1 MNRVESE
8 SRRVVVLGL
17 GNLIRS
23 DDGVGVHAALRLMKD
38 PRLPSRV
45 EVIDG
50 GTQGLNLL
58 PVIADATHIV
68 VIDAVNTGAAPGA
81 IFRYEVTQLDA
92 LPGSPSVHQIG
103 FADLLE
109 GLRWL
114 DKSPQ
119 NMVLIGVQPD
129 QTGWGTDLSPAVQAA
144 LPALAEMVI
153 KQLESWQNET
163 ALVER

>member
-1 MNRVESE
+1 MNKLEKDG
-8 SRRVVVLGL
+8 RRVVVLGL
-17 GNLIRS
+17 GNLVRS
-23 DDGVGVHAALRLMKD
+23 DDGVGVHAALRLAKD
-38 PRLPSRV
+38 PRLPSGV

-58 PVIADATHIV
+58 PAIADASHIV

-81 IFRYEVTQLDA
+81 IIRYDVAQLDA

-114 DKSPQ
+114 GKSPQ

-129 QTGWGTDLSPAVQAA
+129 QTGWGADLSPAVQAA

-153 KQLESWQNET
+153 KQLESWQNQT